1 MNSAGRTNVLGELTN
16 DDLIEHVN
24 EDPES
29 SEAALELAE
38 RLQLAIGELDRMVQ
52 HIRALGAK
60 SGTDT

>member
-1 MNSAGRTNVLGELTN
+1 VLGELTN

-38 RLQLAIGELDRMVQ
+38 RLQFAIGELDRMVQ
-52 HIRALGAK
+52 HIRALEAK
-60 SGTDT
+60 NGTDT